1 MHLKISSAK
10 RRPFCPGGDELI
22 SLGVIRLIYF
32 SRWKVAQVWK
42 ALLYIDF
49 RTALS
54 INVGKKINILAYD
67 DFAALAVMEAPS
79 HQQPLYWLNDL
90 VVNKSDIFMLIRDP
104 YIESTAL
111 VSSNMCNTYHRTSNI
126 RRTLVVSKMVDHS
139 DAPVGAAP
147 TTSSLSF

>member
-10 RRPFCPGGDELI
+10 RWPLCPGGDELI
-22 SLGVIRLIYF
+22 SLGVVRFIYL

-42 ALLYIDF
+42 TLLYIDF

-54 INVGKKINILAYD
+54 INVGKKISFLAYD

-90 VVNKSDIFMLIRDP
+90 VVNKSDIFMLTRDP
-104 YIESTAL
+104 YIESIAL
-111 VSSNMCNTYHRTSNI
+111 VSSNMSNT
-126 RRTLVVSKMVDHS
+126 
-139 DAPVGAAP
+139 
-147 TTSSLSF
+147 